1 MWSGKYPDRTRQRI
15 AWLASGRLVSII
27 LLVGLVI
34 YSGTAWAA
42 GPQRPLAQD
51 TAAVISSPQSLSSV
65 RGTVSIT
72 GSALHPQF
80 QRYELYF
87 TPEPGENWVFIG
99 DAKTTPVNNG
109 LLGAWETAGLPDGN
123 YSLRL
128 RVVRQDGNYD
138 EGFARNI
145 AVANRTPPTPT
156 PTETPAELPTL
167 PAVIEGVFTPTPV
180 VEATAT
186 PVSVDQPEIPT
197 PTPRPSPSATPENN
211 QQAAATAGDDS
222 SNDSSGGGL
231 TDVFDATSLRSAF
244 TRGLVIAGSI
254 FLAVG
259 AFFGVRRLVDVALVF
274 DCAVASGRWQV
285 ASCRWQAV
293 EGRM

>member
-1 MWSGKYPDRTRQRI
+1 MRSGKYPDQARRRI
-15 AWLASGRLVSII
+15 ARLASGRLVSII
-27 LLVGLVI
+27 LLVGLLT
-34 YSGTAWAA
+34 YAGTAWAA

-80 QRYELYF
+80 QRYELYY

-99 DAKTTPVNNG
+99 DAVTTPVNNG
-109 LLGAWETAGLPDGN
+109 LLGAWETSGLPDGN

-156 PTETPAELPTL
+156 PTDTPAELPTL
-167 PAVIEGVFTPTPV
+167 PPVIEGVFTPTPIL
-180 VEATAT
+180 EATLT
-186 PVSVDQPEIPT
+186 PITVEQPEIPT
-197 PTPRPSPSATPENN
+197 PTPRPSPSATPETD
-211 QQAAATAGDDS
+211 QQADVTTGDSS

-231 TDVFDATSLRSAF
+231 SDVFDAASLRSAF
-244 TRGLVIAGSI
+244 TRGLVIAGSV

-259 AFFGVRRLVDVALVF
+259 AFFGVRRLLMWFWYLIAP
-274 DCAVASGRWQV
+274 
-285 ASCRWQAV
+285 
-293 EGRM
+293 

>member
-1 MWSGKYPDRTRQRI
+1 MWSGKYPDWASRRI
-15 AWLASGRLVSII
+15 ARSASGRLVSII
-27 LLVGLVI
+27 LLAGILT
-34 YSGTAWAA
+34 YAGTAWAA

-80 QRYELYF
+80 QRYELYY

-99 DAKTTPVNNG
+99 NAVTNPANNG
-109 LLGAWETAGLPDGN
+109 LLGAWETSGLPDGN

-145 AVANRTPPTPT
+145 TVANQTPPTPT
-156 PTETPAELPTL
+156 PTDTPAELPTL
-167 PAVIEGVFTPTPV
+167 PPVIEGVFTPTPL
-180 VEATAT
+180 VEATFT
-186 PVSVDQPEIPT
+186 PVTVEQPEIPT
-197 PTPRPSPSATPENN
+197 PTPRPSPSATPETD
-211 QQAAATAGDDS
+211 QQAVVATEDNS
-222 SNDSSGGGL
+222 SNDSSGGSL
-231 TDVFDATSLRSAF
+231 SDVFDAASLRSAF

-259 AFFGVRRLVDVALVF
+259 AFFGVRRLLMWFWYLIAP
-274 DCAVASGRWQV
+274 
-285 ASCRWQAV
+285 
-293 EGRM
+293 

>member
-1 MWSGKYPDRTRQRI
+1 MWSGKYPARASRRV
-15 AWLASGRLVSII
+15 ARLASGRLVSII
-27 LLVGLVI
+27 LLVGILA
-34 YSGTAWAA
+34 YAGTAWAA

-99 DAKTTPVNNG
+99 DAVTNPVNNG

-145 AVANRTPPTPT
+145 TVANRTEPTPT
-156 PTETPAELPTL
+156 PTDTPAELPTL
-167 PAVIEGVFTPTPV
+167 PAAIEGVFTPTPIA
-180 VEATAT
+180 EATLT
-186 PVSVDQPEIPT
+186 PVTVEQPEIPT
-197 PTPRPSPSATPENN
+197 PTPKPSPSATPETD
-211 QQAAATAGDDS
+211 QQAAVTADDS
-222 SNDSSGGGL
+222 SPNDSSSGGL
-231 TDVFDATSLRSAF
+231 GDVFDAASLRSAF
-244 TRGLVIAGSI
+244 TRGLVIAGSV

-259 AFFGVRRLVDVALVF
+259 AFFGMRRLLMWLWYLIAP
-274 DCAVASGRWQV
+274 
-285 ASCRWQAV
+285 
-293 EGRM
+293 